1 MTVLSE
7 TMEDYIKA
15 IYLLE
20 SQSGDWVST
29 SALAERLDR
38 APPSVTSMVQK
49 LDERGFVDRKEY
61 EGVTLTK
68 EGEVVALEIIRHHRL
83 LEQFL
88 VDYLDFDW
96 SEVHEEADRLEHHV
110 TERLEERIAE
120 AVGNPAADPHGDPIP
135 DPDLELPE
143 SGETARLDEVSLETD
158 VVVRRIH
165 HQGEDE
171 LRFLGEL
178 GIQPG
183 ATVQLLEIAPFGM
196 LTIGTVGGEETIP
209 QAVGHLIEVVPE
221 TEVTAVD

>member
-1 MTVLSE
+1 MTVLSD
-7 TMEDYIKA
+7 TMEDYIRA

-20 SQSGDWVST
+20 TQSGEWVST
-29 SALAERLDR
+29 SALADRLDR

-49 LDERGFVDRKEY
+49 LEEKGFVDREEY

-96 SEVHEEADRLEHHV
+96 SEVHEEADRLEHHIS
-110 TERLEERIAE
+110 ERLEERMAD
-120 AVGNPAADPHGDPIP
+120 ALGNPAADPHGDPIP

-143 SGETARLDEVSLETD
+143 CGETARLDEVALESD
-158 VVVRRIH
+158 VVVSRIH
-165 HQGEDE
+165 HQGEEE
-171 LRFLGEL
+171 LRFLGDL

-183 ATVQLLEIAPFGM
+183 ATVQLIEIAPFGM
-196 LTIGTVGGEETIP
+196 LTVGTADGEETIP
-209 QAVGHLIEVVPE
+209 QTVGHLIEVVPKSDVKAAE
-221 TEVTAVD
+221 